1 MQPFHAD
8 AGFEPDV
15 LFFPRVG
22 HLDHGLAAR
31 RGRKLFEDRA
41 DRRQRRV
48 IARQQV
54 PVGIA
59 DRSPSGSS
67 DAKNVSR
74 LCARGPPRGGAL
86 IAVQNEINVELSGGG
101 IETAHAVGP
110 HRRPLVGRRPDR
122 AAVRSRH
129 RPFRFG

>member
-1 MQPFHAD
+1 
-8 AGFEPDV
+8 V
-15 LFFPRVG
+15 LLFPRVG
-22 HLDHGLAAR
+22 HFDHGVATG

-48 IARQQV
+48 VARQQV

-59 DRSPSGSS
+59 DRSSSRSS
-67 DAKNVSR
+67 DSKNVSR
-74 LCARGPPRGGAL
+74 LCARRPPGGGAL
-86 IAVQNEINVELSGGG
+86 IAVQNEVHVELSGGG

-110 HRRPLVGRRPDR
+110 HRRPLVGRRPDG

-129 RPFRFG
+129 RPLRLG